1 MAQYLWGVAQLVND
15 PSSDLINIVRK
26 SFVSNNAKHNPTD
39 ESQGDKELHEV
50 AQSKEVNHKVTFLS
64 DCIPQTSCARNDEN
78 KQFSSKY
85 VQVGQPICKC
95 HEASVQSQKSWSIHV
110 SKTTST
116 HVTRL
121 SRSTNTCE
129 PTPKKD
135 ACTESMEQRICQN
148 HRDVFNI
155 LKDWPRIN
163 LDLNDNNSKKFTV
176 RLKRSISNIIN
187 YFKIDKIQN
196 FPEYHGPETNNLLLY
211 KEVSYVKIE

>member
-15 PSSDLINIVRK
+15 PSSDLINIVRQ
-26 SFVSNNAKHNPTD
+26 SFVSNNAKPNPTD
-39 ESQGDKELHEV
+39 ESQGNKELPKV
-50 AQSKEVNHKVTFLS
+50 AESKEVNHRVTFLS
-64 DCIPQTSCARNDEN
+64 GCVPQTSCARNDKN

-95 HEASVQSQKSWSIHV
+95 HEASVQSHKSWSIHV

-121 SRSTNTCE
+121 SRSTNTYE

-135 ACTESMEQRICQN
+135 ACTESMKQRICQN

-163 LDLNDNNSKKFTV
+163 LDRNNNGKKFTV
-176 RLKRSISNIIN
+176 RLKNSISKIIN

-196 FPEYHGPETNNLLLY
+196 FPEYHGPETNHLLLY
-211 KEVSYVKIE
+211 KEVSCVKLE